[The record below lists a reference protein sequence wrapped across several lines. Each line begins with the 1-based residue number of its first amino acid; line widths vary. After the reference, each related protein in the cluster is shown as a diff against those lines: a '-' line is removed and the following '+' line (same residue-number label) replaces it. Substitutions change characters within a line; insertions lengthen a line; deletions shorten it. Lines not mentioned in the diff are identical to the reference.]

1 MMVLTRIASVLA
13 STVVVTLY
21 VPAGAA
27 SGFNTT
33 SGEGMM
39 NWTAL
44 VSASYSPY
52 YAVFGNLAAV
62 LIFAIPF
69 LMAWIRQRDMTVPGI
84 LGIILGLFIILRLPA
99 EFHQI
104 AATFITFSVVAVVF
118 TLFKE
123 R

>member
-33 SGEGMM
+33 SGEGM